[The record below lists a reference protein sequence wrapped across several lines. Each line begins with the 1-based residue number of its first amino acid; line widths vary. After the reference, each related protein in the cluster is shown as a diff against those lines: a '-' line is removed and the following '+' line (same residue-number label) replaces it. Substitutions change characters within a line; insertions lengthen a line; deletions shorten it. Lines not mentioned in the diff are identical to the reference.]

1 MAKAKTLSERIE
13 DLIEG
18 KAGASAAVADL
29 LRKATVVE
37 WRAAA
42 NHAEPAV
49 RAAAVVAATK
59 RLEPE
64 VLTTLNELLSD
75 GSSVVVAALVSV
87 ISERA
92 TVDVDPAHLL
102 AFLERI
108 GDDGSPIV
116 RKLPAEGAYI
126 QRLIKLVEEDDYP
139 LEEAAAT
146 ALKGAVPT
154 LVIADLVRILCA
166 RTYADVRVLGLI
178 EHCLTT
184 EPTCLE
190 ISDLTP
196 EQRRGLRSKSEERKP
211 QFPILRRRLEEH
223 PDNETDDELLGS
235 YGRLLSKE
243 AGAGDLAKTFLVDD
257 SVERVLARV
266 HAESGS
272 RCVLITGAAGTG
284 KTALI
289 HAAVHRL
296 AADGWTVV
304 EAVPAELMVGTKWLG
319 EWETRV
325 QKLLEAA
332 KSPRKVVLVMPNVHD
347 LLQVGRS
354 SSRDTS
360 ASSLFA
366 PLMERGEVV
375 VIGEADRE
383 AFIKATGATPTFR
396 RLFAQFEMVPAT
408 AEATRQLVGLVS
420 NAHGVEFPPELVE
433 QFLHLAEGFVT
444 STEQPGRTLG
454 LVRRVLNAIPGE
466 PTVRDVLEILSEST
480 GAPVDFLDHNVALDL
495 NETRRF
501 FESRVIGQP
510 EAIDAVLDTVT
521 LIKAGLTDPQ
531 RPNGVLLFVG
541 PTGVGKT
548 ELARA
553 LSKFLFED
561 EARLHRFDMSEFASY
576 ESYERLIGSK
586 AGTGGL
592 LTDAIQSQPFSIVL
606 LDEIEKAHANVF
618 DLLLQVFDAGRLTD
632 GRGRTVDF
640 RNAVVILT
648 SNVGSRV
655 ATRASAGF
663 TGAVEQPSAEMIQRA
678 LEQQF
683 RPEFLGRLDRIVTFR
698 PLDSESAER
707 IVRREIAAVLR
718 RNGITTRRIAV
729 DVAPDV
735 VGLLLKVGYSPAYGA
750 RPLKRAIETQ
760 FLLPLARLI
769 AAGRVQRGSVLG
781 ASVVDGAIALRL
793 VDAPKKEGV
802 GNELIPA
809 TRTRSLAELQLLMT
823 DLEPLADALTKEKSE
838 LLVRQGEPGFW
849 GDTNSAVSVLDR
861 IHRLDRLISDS
872 GRLTRDIERTERNR
886 DPRQQANYLAAHLR
900 EFDRLQRVLT
910 SKDLRDCSIVL
921 ERLGSD
927 AKLDSVGLLLRMYQG
942 FAARHRL
949 ESEVVDD
956 MCTDEID
963 RAVIVVAGAGA
974 FELLR
979 FETGL
984 HRIRTSGDNRV
995 TENVSVRVVPLDAV
1009 VGNYVSKVELVS
1021 EQGRMGSKK
1030 RMRVSVSSPDSKV
1043 GSLQLVAPVSFDRE
1057 RDDLVQIAS
1066 ALLEGRA
1073 THTVD
1078 ATTAV
1083 RRYDLGPSP
1092 LVTDM
1097 RTGTRSGRLGDV
1109 LGGNFD
1115 VFSAPSK

>member
-1 MAKAKTLSERIE
+1 MAKAKTLSQRIE

-18 KAGASAAVADL
+18 KAGAAAAVADL
-29 LRKATVVE
+29 LRRAPLE
-37 WRAAA
+37 AWLAAA
-42 NHAEPAV
+42 RHAEPAV
-49 RAAAVVAATK
+49 RAAAVAGATK
-59 RLEPE
+59 RFEPE
-64 VLTTLNELLSD
+64 VVATLNELLSD
-75 GSSVVVAALVSV
+75 GSSVVVAALVTAITDRTS
-87 ISERA
+87 IDLDS
-92 TVDVDPAHLL
+92 TQLL
-102 AFLERI
+102 EFLERI
-108 GDDGSPIV
+108 DDDGAPIV
-116 RKLPAEGAYI
+116 RKLPATDAYLP
-126 QRLIKLVEEDDYP
+126 RLIKLVEDDDYP

-146 ALKGAVPT
+146 ALKAAVP
-154 LVIADLVRILCA
+154 VSAIVDLVRILCA

-178 EHCLTT
+178 EHYLTN
-184 EPTCLE
+184 EPTCLDFA
-190 ISDLTP
+190 SLAP
-196 EQRRGLRSKSEERKP
+196 EQRRGIRSKCDERKP
-211 QFPILRRRLEEH
+211 QFSILRQRLDEH
-223 PDNETDDELLGS
+223 PDNDTDEELLVQ

-243 AGAGDLAKTFLVDD
+243 AAAGDLPQTFLVDD
-257 SVERVLARV
+257 SVDRVLARV
-266 HAESGS
+266 NAESGS

-296 AADGWTVV
+296 AADGWTVL

-325 QKLLEAA
+325 QKLLAAA

-375 VIGEADRE
+375 VIGEADRD
-383 AFIKATGATPTFR
+383 AFIKGTGATPTFR

-408 AEATRQLVGLVS
+408 VDATRQLVGLVS
-420 NAHGVEFPPELVE
+420 NTRGVEFPPELVE

-444 STEQPGRTLG
+444 NTEQPGRTLG
-454 LVRRVLNAIPGE
+454 LVRRVLDAIPGE

-501 FESRVIGQP
+501 FESRVVGQP

-553 LSKFLFED
+553 LAKFLFED

-655 ATRASAGF
+655 ATRAGAGF
-663 TGAVEQPSAEMIQRA
+663 TGAVDQPSTEMIQRA

-729 DVAPDV
+729 DVDPDV

-769 AAGRVQRGSVLG
+769 AAGRVLRGSVLG

-793 VDAPKKEGV
+793 VDAPKKERSGD
-802 GNELIPA
+802 EPIPA

-823 DLEPLADALTKEKSE
+823 DLEPLADDLAKEKSE
-838 LLVRQGEPGFW
+838 LLVRQGESGFW
-849 GDTNSAVSVLDR
+849 SDTSSAVSVLDR

-910 SKDLRDCSIVL
+910 SKDLRDCAIVL
-921 ERLGSD
+921 ERLGTD
-927 AKLDSVGLLLRMYQG
+927 ANLDSVGLLLRMYQG
-942 FAARHRL
+942 FGARQRL
-949 ESEVVDD
+949 ETDVVDD
-956 MCTDEID
+956 MHTDEID
-963 RAVIVVAGAGA
+963 RAALVVAGSGA
-974 FELLR
+974 YELLR
-979 FETGL
+979 FESGL
-984 HRIRTSGDNRV
+984 HRIRSSGERRV
-995 TENVSVRVVPLDAV
+995 TENVSVRVIPLDTV
-1009 VGNYVSKVELVS
+1009 VGEHLTKVELVS
-1021 EQGRMGSKK
+1021 EKGRMGSKK
-1030 RMRVSVSSPDSKV
+1030 RMRATVSSADSRV
-1043 GSLQLVAPVSFDRE
+1043 GSLQLVAPVSFDRDRE
-1057 RDDLVQIAS
+1057 ELVQIAS

-1073 THTVD
+1073 GLAVE
-1078 ATTAV
+1078 ATSTV
-1083 RRYDLGPSP
+1083 RRYDLGASP
-1092 LVTDM
+1092 LVTDL

-1109 LGGNFD
+1109 LAGNFD
-1115 VFSAPSK
+1115 VFSPSSK